1 MKYVKLIG
9 IKLGDFSSTIKFEQ
23 NYGIDE
29 TDKYNSRKKEL
40 EDSGLVCILANVS
53 SDLEVLR

>member
-9 IKLGDFSSTIKFEQ
+9 IKLGDFSSTIEFEQ

-29 TDKYNSRKKEL
+29 SDRDNPMKKEL
-40 EDSGLVCILANVS
+40 ESSGLVCILANVKS
-53 SDLEVLR
+53 

>member
-9 IKLGDFSSTIKFEQ
+9 IKLGDFSSTIEFEQ

-29 TDKYNSRKKEL
+29 SDRYNSRKKEL

-53 SDLEVLR
+53 SDLKVLR

>member
-9 IKLGDFSSTIKFEQ
+9 IKLGDFSSTIEFEQ
-23 NYGIDE
+23 NYGID
-29 TDKYNSRKKEL
+29 DSDRYNLRKKEL

-53 SDLEVLR
+53 SGIEVLK